1 MSWLVSI
8 LIGLLMATFG
18 ALYAGFMASAAAAW
32 LRISS
37 FEGGSGYF
45 VVMLGLAGLVAGLI
59 LGIVVSRYAGGPG
72 FAGFAKALGWS
83 VLVVG
88 GGITLLGGMA
98 WLSAE
103 REPLVSGRPI
113 DLVVEVSVP
122 AGLEAGVR
130 RQSDSPYAIL
140 LAGGT
145 SRTGDLQLE
154 KSRKEDG
161 RWIVG
166 ARIEIHNTSAQRV
179 AGVALRSAQEQ
190 YFDLTLPGKPALSE
204 QWSAWMTEPYF
215 GNRTAPAAD
224 AAYRLRYRVEH
235 RFESR

>member
-18 ALYAGFMASAAAAW
+18 ALYAGFMANAAVTW
-32 LRISS
+32 LRISG

-45 VVMLGLAGLVAGLI
+45 VVMLGLAGLIAGLI

-88 GGITLLGGMA
+88 GGITLLGGLA

-103 REPLVSGRPI
+103 REPLVAGRPI

-122 AGLEAGVR
+122 AGLEAEVR
-130 RQSDSPYAIL
+130 RHSETPYTIL
-140 LAGGT
+140 FGGDT

-166 ARIEIHNTSAQRV
+166 ARVEIHNTSTQRM
-179 AGVALRSAQEQ
+179 AGIALRSAREQ
-190 YFDLTLPGKPALSE
+190 YFDLSLPGTPALSE
-204 QWSAWMTEPYF
+204 QWSAWMTGPYF
-215 GNRTAPAAD
+215 GNRTAPAAE

-235 RFESR
+235 RLESG

>member
-1 MSWLVSI
+1 MSWLVSV
-8 LIGLLMATFG
+8 LVGLLMATFG
-18 ALYAGFMASAAAAW
+18 ALYAGFMANAAVTW
-32 LRISS
+32 LRVSS

-45 VVMLGLAGLVAGLI
+45 VVLLGLAGLIGGLI

-83 VLVVG
+83 ALAVG
-88 GGITLLGGMA
+88 GSITLLGGMA

-122 AGLEAGVR
+122 AGLEAEVR
-130 RQSDSPYAIL
+130 RQSDKPYAIL
-140 LAGGT
+140 FGGDT

-154 KSRKEDG
+154 QSRKEDG

-166 ARIEIHNTSAQRV
+166 ARVEIHNTSAQRM
-179 AGVALRSAQEQ
+179 AGVALRAAPEQ
-190 YFDLTLPGKPALSE
+190 YFDLSLPAKPALSE

-215 GNRTAPAAD
+215 GNRTAPTAD

-235 RFESR
+235 RLAPG